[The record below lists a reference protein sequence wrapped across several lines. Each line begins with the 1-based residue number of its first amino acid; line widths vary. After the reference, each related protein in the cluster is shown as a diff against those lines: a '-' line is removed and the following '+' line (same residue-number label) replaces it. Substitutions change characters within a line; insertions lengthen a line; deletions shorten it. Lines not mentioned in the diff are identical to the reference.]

1 MPFSSSAI
9 GVANTFCSKHQV
21 QVAKRSGSNRNLA
34 DGQIA
39 DRLQSILI
47 NAAAGRRSVGDDA
60 QYPELRRELMRR
72 TKDVPSFLLTH
83 PTVDS
88 FTANI
93 RGVSNRAER
102 EERVRNDFDPLLRSD
117 RGKNAAFDS
126 SAWTGEPSRAA
137 RLKSVRTLLPLA
149 DTAVQ
154 SMIATLA
161 APNDNGA
168 PLLDGREEAI
178 EHLRDLHRT
187 LGELLTAIDQGHF
200 DDELGQNL
208 QAEAARFAKRAARAL
223 RDDPMPYLSSALL
236 LGLLTACGLPGL
248 GGYISGV
255 ALTVQKHTGR

>member
-1 MPFSSSAI
+1 M
-9 GVANTFCSKHQV
+9 
-21 QVAKRSGSNRNLA
+21 AKRSGSFRNLA

-83 PTVDS
+83 PSVDS

-93 RGVSNRAER
+93 KGVPNRAER
-102 EERVRNDFDPLLRSD
+102 EARVRNDFQGLSLPEDREVPSVDP
-117 RGKNAAFDS
+117 

-137 RLKSVRTLLPLA
+137 RLKTVRTLLPLA

-161 APNDNGA
+161 EPNDNGA
-168 PLLDGREEAI
+168 PLLEAREEAV
-178 EHLRDLHRT
+178 EHLRELHRT
-187 LGELLTAIDQGHF
+187 LGELLSAIDQGHF